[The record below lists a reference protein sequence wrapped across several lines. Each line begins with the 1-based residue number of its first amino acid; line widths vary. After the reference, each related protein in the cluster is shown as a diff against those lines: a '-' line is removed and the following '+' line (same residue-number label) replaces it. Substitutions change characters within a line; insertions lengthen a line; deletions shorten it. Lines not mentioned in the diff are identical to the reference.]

1 MSLAMGTE
9 ILLPDKLSKHDKDRF
24 EAALATMPLTGY
36 VSAEYFRIKALKNI
50 GRMYQFPEG
59 LKELLEKCEVQEGYN
74 DFCLEEK
81 RDDYMGTKKRTQHD
95 SAIHTPLISIW
106 QNCYAKQAAMNS
118 WTRTEKRCIGTQ
130 TL

>member
-1 MSLAMGTE
+1 MKSELLMSLAMGTE

-59 LKELLEKCEVQEGYN
+59 LKN
-74 DFCLEEK
+74 CLK
-81 RDDYMGTKKRTQHD
+81 NVRFKKDTMIFALRKSGMIIWVRKKEH
-95 SAIHTPLISIW
+95 SMIRLSIHP
-106 QNCYAKQAAMNS
+106 
-118 WTRTEKRCIGTQ
+118 
-130 TL
+130 